1 MAGGKQGRGQAEAGL
16 LQGPSPGARPPQLT
30 PGATDLPGHPRHVC
44 GAAGRPTASQV
55 SGLTDSPPPP
65 PSSSVQV
72 HVQLCSTECQLLPW
86 VPGGWWSEATGDWQI
101 PLCPPLPP
109 PPVLL
114 TCRGSGH
121 QRQHVLINLFPSSYD
136 CVKSSS
142 RKKPLIPCH
151 LNLNTIAR
159 LCCGD
164 RLCLYINDKV

>member
-16 LQGPSPGARPPQLT
+16 LQGLSLGARPPQLT

-44 GAAGRPTASQV
+44 GAAGWPTASQV

-114 TCRGSGH
+114 TCRGSRTSETTRSD
-121 QRQHVLINLFPSSYD
+121 QLVPQFLRLRQV
-136 CVKSSS
+136 
-142 RKKPLIPCH
+142 
-151 LNLNTIAR
+151 
-159 LCCGD
+159 
-164 RLCLYINDKV
+164 